1 MYMTDGAFRRAK
13 CPGREPCA
21 TPLSDPLLPENAVS
35 GSWQLAQL
43 VPGGLERV
51 VSRKID

>member
-1 MYMTDGAFRRAK
+1 MTDGVFLRAK
-13 CPGREPCA
+13 CSGREPRA
-21 TPLSDPLLPENAVS
+21 TPLSDPLSPAKALS

-43 VPGGLERV
+43 VPGGFERL